1 MISLFYL
8 DWASI
13 SRPVALIKRHELEA
27 AFRESLHELMRS
39 YPVSVIVR
47 RRRKSITGQP
57 NVAQDEVGSHLAAR
71 AGGVLI
77 SNLKLR
83 SLIVA
88 LRSDTTRRGRYWPN
102 LFAR

>member
-1 MISLFYL
+1 MRAAAHFNQTNMISLFYL

-71 AGGVLI
+71 ALSREPRVDD
-77 SNLKLR
+77 NL
-83 SLIVA
+83 
-88 LRSDTTRRGRYWPN
+88 
-102 LFAR
+102 